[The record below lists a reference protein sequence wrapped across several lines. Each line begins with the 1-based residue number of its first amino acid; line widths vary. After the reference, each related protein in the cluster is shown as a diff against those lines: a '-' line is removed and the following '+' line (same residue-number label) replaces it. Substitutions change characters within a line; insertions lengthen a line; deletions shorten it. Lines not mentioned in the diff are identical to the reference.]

1 MKTLLYLSKSKNM
14 KIGIFTMIKLRL
26 SNQHPEDT
34 ATGIVGKYIYMKII
48 SHLSDLYILK
58 IDMKPAPYLC

>member
-1 MKTLLYLSKSKNM
+1 MKTLLYLSNSKNM
-14 KIGIFTMIKLRL
+14 KVGIFTIIKLKL

-34 ATGIVGKYIYMKII
+34 VTGIV
-48 SHLSDLYILK
+48 SRQ